1 MLIKFSSYGIRQKIF
16 DSTNKRQNRK
26 LHWIESYFQ
35 GTSNYFNYHNDLH
48 DLYVDEYKILDVKS
62 KFGNIFRYT

>member
-35 GTSNYFNYHNDLH
+35 GTSNYFNYHNDSL
-48 DLYVDEYKILDVKS
+48 I
-62 KFGNIFRYT
+62 